1 MGVFPPSASG
11 SVVSGLVASGLVA
24 PPRPG
29 AARLGARP
37 GGFPAPPP
45 REGGGLRGEDGDVE
59 HRTATFQ
66 RVRRRVRPT
75 TREVQTRG
83 VFRPNGREDALFR
96 HRLCRRRRGK
106 RTRGGG
112 GGGSSERGRGVDK
125 RTDDRGAK
133 TPSRRRLGRFRR
145 RGRVRWCGR
154 EGERDTSRRER
165 APRSRVRFDPPGIL
179 HPRIR
184 RAPPPPSLAPSQTPR
199 RRPTAPPRDIEAAA
213 PGVTTFRW
221 GCYVPKA
228 SPPSWRRRVVGARRV
243 ATPRRGGRRAIAT
256 PRRRRREVRRVR
268 PRRRTRRFVSPGDDR
283 A

>member
-1 MGVFPPSASG
+1 M
-11 SVVSGLVASGLVA
+11 ASGLRRR
-24 PPRPG
+24 PPRRPP
-29 AARLGARP
+29 ARR
-37 GGFPAPPP
+37 PAPGDFQPRP
-45 REGGGLRGEDGDVE
+45 REGRTRGEDGDVE

-75 TREVQTRG
+75 TREVRTRG

-96 HRLCRRRRGK
+96 HRLCRRARGK

-165 APRSRVRFDPPGIL
+165 ARRSRVRFDPP
-179 HPRIR
+179 RDS
-184 RAPPPPSLAPSQTPR
+184 PPPGFGERRLHRSR
-199 RRPTAPPRDIEAAA
+199 RRGRLVVADRAATRHRTAA
-213 PGVTTFRW
+213 PGVSTFGGVLRS
-221 GCYVPKA
+221 KA
-228 SPPSWRRRVVGARRV
+228 SPPSWRRRVVRARRGV
-243 ATPRRGGRRAIAT
+243 ATTARVVGEACASPRPTRSPARSSAAPDASVRVT
-256 PRRRRREVRRVR
+256 RRRSRVTVARR
-268 PRRRTRRFVSPGDDR
+268 
-283 A
+283 